1 MSFFA
6 RFFFS
11 GVNLA
16 LGDIFLP
23 CPDTRLTVTVR
34 MHHDGL
40 CGIAVQTEAA
50 LQNMRNEVSWCVVV
64 IQQNHRVER
73 GLLWFDLLAGRHY
86 WPVLQS
92 RCAGR

>member
-1 MSFFA
+1 MFFFA

-23 CPDTRLTVTVR
+23 SPDTGLTVTVR

-40 CGIAVQTEAA
+40 CCIAVQTEVA
-50 LQNMRNEVSWCVVV
+50 LQNLRDEVSWCEVV

-73 GLLWFDLLAGRHY
+73 RLLWFYLLVGRHY
-86 WPVLQS
+86 WPILYS
-92 RCAGR
+92 RWA